1 MVKKLVL
8 QFANQLDA
16 ELATWIESNTAFPNS
31 MVDRITPRT
40 TDDVKEFLK
49 SEYKVDDSFPVKSEE
64 FI

>member
-1 MVKKLVL
+1 
-8 QFANQLDA
+8 
-16 ELATWIESNTAFPNS
+16 

-40 TDDVKEFLK
+40 TEDVKEFLK